1 MTVKQLTRAITG
13 VTVWESVCPLS
24 FPPAPPLL
32 PRGRG
37 KMSGYFP
44 YEGKGEIGALT
55 FPPPLAPMGRG
66 MEGG

>member
-1 MTVKQLTRAITG
+1 MGVSVSPQLPSGSSTPT
-13 VTVWESVCPLS
+13 E
-24 FPPAPPLL
+24 
-32 PRGRG
+32 RGRG